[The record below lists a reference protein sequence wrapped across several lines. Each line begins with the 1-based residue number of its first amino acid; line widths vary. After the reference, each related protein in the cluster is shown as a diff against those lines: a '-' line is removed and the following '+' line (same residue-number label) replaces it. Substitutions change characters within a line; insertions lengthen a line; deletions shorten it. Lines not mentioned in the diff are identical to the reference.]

1 MAAKHVILISKDM
14 LPARDLPVYGGGRG
28 QTPNLDRLAATGTVF
43 RNAVSP
49 CPSSAMTYSCVMVG
63 RQPYELA
70 SDSLDSRQEV
80 HNGASIFAAF
90 AAQGYRTAV
99 IWDKYWT
106 LKGRHHALRIYD
118 RDTVFHDL
126 DIYHEIGIHRHGN
139 RKPHRVPDP
148 STPEPL
154 TQIREALQRVQGQR
168 GDTFTW
174 LHCPHILAGH
184 SAIGADLGYFDRI
197 VGEAMGLYDR
207 NQIFFFSDHGHMDF
221 HAGELL
227 YGKTMNQHVLHVP
240 MVAPFLPEV
249 GPESVQVFSTV
260 RLKELLLER
269 RAVFDTFAYSMN
281 QLPHQPN
288 RVMTIVE
295 GRFKYWYFKKYRAEA
310 LYDLSVDPLEQRNLL
325 LMEVYSRAKKRTI
338 SMRQAVHYEHWDEAE
353 GAYRRLRAE
362 RQRLWRDPGVWSNA
376 YGLAKNLVR
385 DGIWNSLRDRF
396 FPRTHSAGH
405 WGSTAVS
412 QQCLF

>member
-1 MAAKHVILISKDM
+1 MAAKHIILISKDM
-14 LPARDLPVYGGGRG
+14 LPARDLPVYGNGSR

-43 RNAVSP
+43 RRAVSP

-70 SDSLDSRQEV
+70 SDSLDSWQDV

-99 IWDKYWT
+99 VWDKYWT

-118 RDTVFHDL
+118 RNTVFHNL

-139 RKPHRVPDP
+139 HHAPRVPAA
-148 STPEPL
+148 STPQPL
-154 TQIREALQRVQGQR
+154 DQINEALKQVRGQS

-184 SAIGADLGYFDRI
+184 SAIGADLEYFDRI
-197 VGEAMGLYDR
+197 VGEVMDLYDR
-207 NQIFFFSDHGHMDF
+207 EQIFFFSDHGHMDF
-221 HAGELL
+221 HGGELL
-227 YGKTMNQHVLHVP
+227 YGKPMNQHVLHVP
-240 MVAPFLPEV
+240 LITPFLPAV
-249 GPESVQVFSTV
+249 GSISDQVFSSV
-260 RLKELLLER
+260 RLKELVLEK
-269 RAVFDTFAYSMN
+269 RAVFDSFAYSIN

-288 RVMTIVE
+288 RVLTIVE
-295 GRFKYWYFKKYRAEA
+295 GRFKYWYLKKYRAEA
-310 LYDLSVDPLEQRNLL
+310 LYDLDFDPLEQRNLL
-325 LMEVYSRAKKRTI
+325 LKDVYSRAKKRTI
-338 SMRQAVHYEHWDEAE
+338 AMHQAIHYERWGEAE
-353 GAYRRLRAE
+353 QAYVRLRAE
-362 RQRLWRDPGVWSNA
+362 RERVWNDPGFWTNS

-385 DGIWNSLRDRF
+385 DGIWNSVRDRF
-396 FPRTHSAGH
+396 FPRTCSVGH

-412 QQCLF
+412 QQCFF